1 MHQPA
6 ILGITELRPKRSRYD
21 LQECELN
28 IEGYELFH
36 TLEQDGR
43 GICLLI
49 HKDLK
54 PVVCDRVDT
63 SAFREALFVEC
74 TTAGN
79 SSLLVGL
86 IYRSPS
92 SSHENTSELNAL
104 LGKATEAATQDLLL
118 IGDFNFPSIDWKQ
131 EISEVG
137 PEQPATLFLKATQD
151 AFLVQHQKDPTRYR
165 EGEKSNVLDLVFS
178 NREELVEE
186 ITVSPGMGKSDHFTL
201 FIKLNHS
208 KSKPPEQKMFNFP
221 KADFDRLRADL
232 QETNWDS
239 ELTDL
244 SVDEMW
250 KVIKSKIENAVQ
262 QSVPLKSVG
271 RARIK
276 KWMDRKTLE
285 SVRKKHRLFRRWQQT
300 QEIGDYTAYLKA
312 RNKASRECRKAKRNL
327 EATVAAEAKNNPK
340 VFWSYVKSK
349 TTTRSG
355 IGDLKKEN
363 GSKTTSDQEKAELLN
378 NFFHSVFT
386 HEDDGPLP
394 DPPTAEYST
403 TLEDFEISEE
413 KVLKLLQ
420 TLKIHKAT
428 GPDGINPLVLSKA
441 ADILAHPVTILFR
454 KSLEDGQV
462 PQDWRTATVSPIFK
476 KGSRLQPCN
485 YRPVSLTCILCKV
498 MEKLIREN
506 VIKHLDENVL
516 ISRQQHGFVQGRS
529 CVTQLLDVM
538 DAWTEILDAGG
549 SVDIIYMDFMKAFDS
564 VPHRRLLMKL
574 AAYGIQGKVLDW
586 TRAFLTDRQQSV
598 VVNGAKSQTAP
609 VTSGIPQG
617 SVVGP
622 MLFVVYI
629 NDLPNICVSEV
640 KLFADDTK
648 LYTRSDIPGATTAL
662 QADLDK
668 LQQWSQDWLLRFHPQ
683 KCSVMKL
690 GSKKSEVEY
699 TMLDA
704 TQGTTVLEEHEHEK
718 DLGVHVD
725 NKLCFKEHVAKSTAK
740 ANKIVGIIRRTFDYL
755 SNDLF
760 AQLYKSLVRPILE
773 YGHSVWQPHHKTL
786 CSEVE
791 DVQRRATKLLAPLR
805 DKPYPERLM
814 ILGLPTLEHRRNRG
828 DMIDLYKYMYGI
840 YDSDRPKFE
849 ITKNRATRGN
859 SLRIIKKHCRLDVRS
874 GTFSQRV
881 VNTWNDLP
889 EFVVRAPSMN
899 SFKGRLDAHWKNL
912 ASVHTPTCQS

>member
-1 MHQPA
+1 
-6 ILGITELRPKRSRYD
+6 
-21 LQECELN
+21 
-28 IEGYELFH
+28 
-36 TLEQDGR
+36 
-43 GICLLI
+43 
-49 HKDLK
+49 
-54 PVVCDRVDT
+54 
-63 SAFREALFVEC
+63 
-74 TTAGN
+74 
-79 SSLLVGL
+79 
-86 IYRSPS
+86 
-92 SSHENTSELNAL
+92 
-104 LGKATEAATQDLLL
+104 
-118 IGDFNFPSIDWKQ
+118 
-131 EISEVG
+131 
-137 PEQPATLFLKATQD
+137 
-151 AFLVQHQKDPTRYR
+151 
-165 EGEKSNVLDLVFS
+165 
-178 NREELVEE
+178 
-186 ITVSPGMGKSDHFTL
+186 
-201 FIKLNHS
+201 
-208 KSKPPEQKMFNFP
+208 MFNFP

-699 TMLDA
+699 TMQDA

>member
-1 MHQPA
+1 MVKLENKVDNLTEQVDKINEKMSKMEEGDLPQGMREAVKKIAGPQKEDKGENEALMHEIANETSKKEMAEFRDRTRRATNLVVFRLEEDTSKGKENGQTKDEESVQKLLGEIKGTHQP
-6 ILGITELRPKRSRYD
+6 TEIRR
-21 LQECELN
+21 
-28 IEGYELFH
+28 
-36 TLEQDGR
+36 
-43 GICLLI
+43 
-49 HKDLK
+49 
-54 PVVCDRVDT
+54 
-63 SAFREALFVEC
+63 
-74 TTAGN
+74 
-79 SSLLVGL
+79 
-86 IYRSPS
+86 
-92 SSHENTSELNAL
+92 
-104 LGKATEAATQDLLL
+104 LGKLFSGKEKDEA
-118 IGDFNFPSIDWKQ
+118 PQ
-131 EISEVG
+131 EE
-137 PEQPATLFLKATQD
+137 KD
-151 AFLVQHQKDPTRYR
+151 AGSTKKIRPLRVTF
-165 EGEKSNVLDLVFS
+165 
-178 NREELVEE
+178 
-186 ITVSPGMGKSDHFTL
+186 VS
-201 FIKLNHS
+201 
-208 KSKPPEQKMFNFP
+208 
-221 KADFDRLRADL
+221 
-232 QETNWDS
+232 
-239 ELTDL
+239 
-244 SVDEMW
+244 
-250 KVIKSKIENAVQ
+250 ENARDETLKSFHKAKKQ

-699 TMLDA
+699 TMQDA

>member
-1 MHQPA
+1 MGKMLSLTIVLFFLLAGAWVTRGDDDNDDDDNSGNAACCAPNKWEGKQLTSFVRIGFGMSDGFYSQMKVSYDAENEREAYMVNKTDTYGNQEQYKFLAFYKKSIAYRLDIKTGSCKAQALGAFQKRCIPEESMVLDPEGT
-6 ILGITELRPKRSRYD
+6 LGIGSNKMTARRVFYTTKNSESGTTYGVAMLVDKCVPVFETRQNSLYGTLSATSHTFEDMEEGIESEDVFDLPDACNSLGSRKRS
-21 LQECELN
+21 
-28 IEGYELFH
+28 
-36 TLEQDGR
+36 
-43 GICLLI
+43 
-49 HKDLK
+49 
-54 PVVCDRVDT
+54 
-63 SAFREALFVEC
+63 
-74 TTAGN
+74 
-79 SSLLVGL
+79 
-86 IYRSPS
+86 
-92 SSHENTSELNAL
+92 
-104 LGKATEAATQDLLL
+104 
-118 IGDFNFPSIDWKQ
+118 
-131 EISEVG
+131 
-137 PEQPATLFLKATQD
+137 D
-151 AFLVQHQKDPTRYR
+151 AK
-165 EGEKSNVLDLVFS
+165 
-178 NREELVEE
+178 
-186 ITVSPGMGKSDHFTL
+186 
-201 FIKLNHS
+201 
-208 KSKPPEQKMFNFP
+208 
-221 KADFDRLRADL
+221 
-232 QETNWDS
+232 
-239 ELTDL
+239 
-244 SVDEMW
+244 
-250 KVIKSKIENAVQ
+250 

-699 TMLDA
+699 TMQDA